1 MIKIIKQYNLCNY
14 DHNMIELYVELKKFI
29 DSEYNGNIVFELDE
43 RLVFIHQDLDFYIS
57 NNFPG
62 FTLYNLQLILKKLNI
77 PNFFCAVVS
86 SLPNYS
92 KYTELARQALV
103 NEHHAIRG
111 ITSYWMHILLTY
123 TIPVNDNNLNI
134 NSIKFPFITF
144 NRASRFHRTFFMSKL
159 FEKNLQTKG
168 LISYHNIN
176 DAGLLKK
183 PSAKITHDRDFSF
196 ISTQPFKRENSEF
209 VLYNISNLKLVDEF
223 QKNTN
228 NFINFSDYSDLSD
241 KEKSGNFQNSLL
253 QKAFLWVATE
263 STVTHPEPFVTEK
276 TFKAIVAQRPFV
288 VFGDVGSLQYVK
300 NLGFKTFVDFWD
312 ESYDNIINIEDRA
325 NAIVDIID
333 NISNLSLP
341 ELQDMCNKMASILE
355 HNFLHFTKNFYQQEK
370 DKLDLGLQ

>member
-1 MIKIIKQYNLCNY
+1 M
-14 DHNMIELYVELKKFI
+14 
-29 DSEYNGNIVFELDE
+29 NI
-43 RLVFIHQDLDFYIS
+43 
-57 NNFPG
+57 
-62 FTLYNLQLILKKLNI
+62 
-77 PNFFCAVVS
+77 
-86 SLPNYS
+86 
-92 KYTELARQALV
+92 
-103 NEHHAIRG
+103 
-111 ITSYWMHILLTY
+111 LTRY
-123 TIPVNDNNLNI
+123 KVPTDNVDINT

-144 NRASRFHRTFFMSKL
+144 NRASRFHRTFFIAKL
-159 FEKNLQTKG
+159 FEKNLQNKG

-176 DAGLLKK
+176 DVSLHNRTSNVDVLDN
-183 PSAKITHDRDFSF
+183 INFSF
-196 ISTQPFKRENSEF
+196 LSTCPFKRENNEF
-209 VLYNISNLKLVDEF
+209 VLYNKSNLDLVKNF
-223 QKNTN
+223 QKNTKS
-228 NFINFSDYSDLSD
+228 FINFVDSSNLAD

>member
-1 MIKIIKQYNLCNY
+1 M
-14 DHNMIELYVELKKFI
+14 
-29 DSEYNGNIVFELDE
+29 
-43 RLVFIHQDLDFYIS
+43 
-57 NNFPG
+57 
-62 FTLYNLQLILKKLNI
+62 
-77 PNFFCAVVS
+77 
-86 SLPNYS
+86 
-92 KYTELARQALV
+92 
-103 NEHHAIRG
+103 
-111 ITSYWMHILLTY
+111 
-123 TIPVNDNNLNI
+123 
-134 NSIKFPFITF
+134 
-144 NRASRFHRTFFMSKL
+144 
-159 FEKNLQTKG
+159 
-168 LISYHNIN
+168 
-176 DAGLLKK
+176 
-183 PSAKITHDRDFSF
+183 
-196 ISTQPFKRENSEF
+196 
-209 VLYNISNLKLVDEF
+209 
-223 QKNTN
+223 
-228 NFINFSDYSDLSD
+228 
-241 KEKSGNFQNSLL
+241 